1 MVLGENRDIVANGNK
16 NEKYYKDSVAN
27 TLCFQKYTC
36 YIK

>member
-1 MVLGENRDIVANGNK
+1 MVIEENRDIVANENK
-16 NEKYYKDSVAN
+16 DEKHYKDGVSN